1 MSIHAVQGSPVQLQ
15 NDAPAAAA
23 PKAAQQTAASAL
35 PQDRVT
41 ISSAALAKSSG
52 GDKDHDYD
60 SK

>member
-23 PKAAQQTAASAL
+23 PKAAQQGAASAL

-41 ISSAALAKSSG
+41 ISSAAQAKAAG
-52 GDKDHDYD
+52 GDKDHDGD
-60 SK
+60 SR

>member
-1 MSIHAVQGSPVQLQ
+1 MPFKVVLFSSRTIRRLPLL
-15 NDAPAAAA
+15 P
-23 PKAAQQTAASAL
+23 AAQQAAASAV

-52 GDKDHDYD
+52 SDKDHDHD

>member
-15 NDAPAAAA
+15 NDASAAAA
-23 PKAAQQTAASAL
+23 PKAAQQAAASAL